1 LPDGMSAIR
10 FLEPKRYP
18 IAMPLV
24 QATLCGHVG
33 TVMLTHTE
41 KRNSLS
47 RALIEEALAAF
58 DHLKKNKARA
68 VVFRVPTGSKVFSAG
83 HDINELPTSGRDPLA
98 YSDPLE
104 TLIRTIRQF
113 PAPVIAMIEGSV
125 WGGACE
131 VCVACDILIGTH
143 TATFAATPAKIGV
156 PYNTTG
162 LLNLLNNLGP
172 RVLKEMLFTAEPI
185 SAERA
190 FELGVLNHLIPAH
203 QVEDF
208 TYRMAERICENS
220 PLSIASMKE
229 QLRILQNASPLS
241 PETFERLQ
249 SIRRQVYD
257 SKDYEEGIRAF
268 REKRKPVFTGE

>member
-1 LPDGMSAIR
+1 
-10 FLEPKRYP
+10 
-18 IAMPLV
+18 MPLV
-24 QATLCGHVG
+24 ETFMSGYVG
-33 TVMLTHTE
+33 TVMLAHVE
-41 KRNSLS
+41 KRNALS
-47 RALIEEALAAF
+47 KALIGEALQAF
-58 DHLKKNKARA
+58 EHLKANKARA
-68 VVFRVPTGSKVFSAG
+68 VVLRVPPGSKVFSAG
-83 HDINELPTSGRDPLA
+83 HDVHELPKSGRDPLA

-203 QVEDF
+203 ELESF
-208 TYRMAERICENS
+208 TYRMAEKICENS
-220 PLSIASMKE
+220 PLSIAAMKE
-229 QLRILQNASPLS
+229 QLRILQNAAPLS

-249 SIRRQVYD
+249 GIRRRVYD

-268 REKRKPVFTGE
+268 CEKRKPVFTGE